1 MSICACILQVPNEDE
16 RAEIMDGLLQ
26 NVSYSGD
33 LSGQYLAQRTAV
45 GSLVLFPYVTCT
57 GNGTCGLFSRVG
69 AHECSLEFSISI
81 IQILVITHEHSIC

>member
-1 MSICACILQVPNEDE
+1 MYLLQVPNEDE

-45 GSLVLFPYVTCT
+45 GLLVLFPNVTCT
-57 GNGTCGLFSRVG
+57 GNDIGGLFSRAG
-69 AHECSLEFSISI
+69 AHERSLEFSLSI
-81 IQILVITHEHSIC
+81 IQILVFTHEHSIC

>member
-1 MSICACILQVPNEDE
+1 MGVLLQLHVLFVILYSSINIHCFRDELIFYVIYYEYCILQVPNEDE

-57 GNGTCGLFSRVG
+57 GNGT
-69 AHECSLEFSISI
+69 
-81 IQILVITHEHSIC
+81 

>member
-1 MSICACILQVPNEDE
+1 MYLLQVPNEDE

-45 GSLVLFPYVTCT
+45 GSLVLFPYVTCYMYLSKMT
-57 GNGTCGLFSRVG
+57 LDAYSAEQV
-69 AHECSLEFSISI
+69 LISA
-81 IQILVITHEHSIC
+81 

>member
-57 GNGTCGLFSRVG
+57 GNGK
-69 AHECSLEFSISI
+69 
-81 IQILVITHEHSIC
+81 

>member
-1 MSICACILQVPNEDE
+1 MFQVPNEDE

-45 GSLVLFPYVTCT
+45 GSLVLFIMLHLLEMILEACSTEQVLICT
-57 GNGTCGLFSRVG
+57 
-69 AHECSLEFSISI
+69 HK
-81 IQILVITHEHSIC
+81 ILYLN

>member
-45 GSLVLFPYVTCT
+45 GSLVLFLYVT
-57 GNGTCGLFSRVG
+57 
-69 AHECSLEFSISI
+69 
-81 IQILVITHEHSIC
+81 